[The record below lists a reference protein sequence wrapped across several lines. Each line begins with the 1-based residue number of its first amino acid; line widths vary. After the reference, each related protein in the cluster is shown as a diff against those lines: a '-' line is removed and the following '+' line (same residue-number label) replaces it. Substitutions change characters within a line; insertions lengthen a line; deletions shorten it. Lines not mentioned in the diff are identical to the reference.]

1 MQNHRPSRFHTLLG
15 AAVLAAGASF
25 APMGTADAQA
35 ANYPAFQPPLIVQRE
50 YAIGV
55 ADGDH
60 VTSAVFQWRE
70 GWSPVSQLSL
80 DIGVADPEHGDVK
93 LLLGG
98 GYARQLN
105 RASNDL
111 PLDLFLTA
119 GAYVALTDPTVF
131 QIPVGISAGHRFD
144 LDGGLALTPY
154 IHPRLA
160 LSYCSDCGPG
170 NDSDSDLD
178 VVFDLGAN
186 FEVSPR
192 LSLRAAVAFGGDR
205 NDAIGFALAWRPGA
219 MRR

>member
-1 MQNHRPSRFHTLLG
+1 MIDRSRISAIVG
-15 AAVLAAGASF
+15 AAVFAAGASL
-25 APMGTADAQA
+25 APLGTAAAQA
-35 ANYPAFQPPLIVQRE
+35 FNYPAFQTPTIVQRE
-50 YAIGV
+50 YAVGV

-60 VTSAVFQWRE
+60 TTSAVFQWRE

-105 RASNDL
+105 RSSNDL
-111 PLDLFLTA
+111 PLDMLLTA
-119 GAYVALTDPTVF
+119 GAYVALTDPTLF
-131 QIPVGISAGHRFD
+131 QIPVGISLGHRFD
-144 LDGGLALTPY
+144 LDQGLALTPY

-160 LSYCSDCGPG
+160 LAYCSDCGPRG
-170 NDSDSDLD
+170 NSDSDLD

-205 NDAIGFALAWRPGA
+205 NDAVGFALAWRPVGL
-219 MRR
+219 RR

>member
-1 MQNHRPSRFHTLLG
+1 MLYRPSRLNTIVG
-15 AAVLAAGASF
+15 AAVVAAVASLAPVGSAS
-25 APMGTADAQA
+25 AQA
-35 ANYPAFQPPLIVQRE
+35 YNYPAFQPPTIVQRE
-50 YAIGV
+50 YAVGV

-60 VTSAVFQWRE
+60 TTSAVFQWRE
-70 GWSPVSQLSL
+70 GWSPVSQLSF
-80 DIGVADPEHGDVK
+80 DVGVADPDHGDVK

-105 RASNDL
+105 RSNNDL
-111 PLDLFLTA
+111 PLDLLLTA
-119 GAYVALTDPTVF
+119 GAYVALTDPTTF

-144 LDGGLALTPY
+144 LDQGLALTPY

-160 LSYCSDCGPG
+160 LAYCSDCGPDG
-170 NDSDSDLD
+170 DSNSDLD

-219 MRR
+219 LRR

>member
-35 ANYPAFQPPLIVQRE
+35 GNYPAFQPPLIVQRE
-50 YAIGV
+50 YSIGV
-55 ADGDH
+55 ADGDNT
-60 VTSAVFQWRE
+60 TSAVFQWRE

-105 RASNDL
+105 RSNNDL
-111 PLDLFLTA
+111 PLDLLLTA
-119 GAYVALTDPTVF
+119 GAYVALADPTDF

-144 LDGGLALTPY
+144 LDQGLAITPY

-160 LSYCSDCGPG
+160 LVYHGKRG
-170 NDSDSDLD
+170 NNDSNTDLD

-192 LSLRAAVAFGGDR
+192 LSLRAAVAFGGDQ

-219 MRR
+219 LRR